1 MANAWPSLLW
11 QQLDRSLLLR
21 GIEDLQCEAQTA
33 KSFSRTGCVTGNPEH
48 IDLYGVVC
56 TVSLIFTLQVQTY
69 ELIST
74 FDA

>member
-1 MANAWPSLLW
+1 MKFKLH
-11 QQLDRSLLLR
+11 
-21 GIEDLQCEAQTA
+21 A
-33 KSFSRTGCVTGNPEH
+33 KSFSRTGWVTGNPEH
-48 IDLYGVVC
+48 IYLYGVVC

>member
-21 GIEDLQCEAQTA
+21 GIEDLQCEAQT
-33 KSFSRTGCVTGNPEH
+33 GCVTGNPEH
-48 IDLYGVVC
+48 IDLYGVAC
-56 TVSLIFTLQVQTY
+56 TVSLIFTPQVQTY